1 MTGSEID
8 PNLASKLRGSIVLLG
23 GILGRMHKAKMSFP
37 GGDMIGKR
45 PIEAHISVFR
55 TLGAKVAFNG
65 SIELSVDKLNGSKI
79 IMEESSVTATENAIL
94 AAATAEGTTVI
105 KLAAMEPHVQQ
116 LCEFLNKMG
125 AKISGIGT
133 TTIEIIGIS
142 KLHGAEIAIIP
153 DSNEAASFIALG
165 AAVQAD
171 IKVSGLNPDFLD
183 DFLLQL
189 KKMNIN
195 FEVGEDFVRTLPPKE
210 EYMAAKI
217 QCGLYPKL
225 ASDDVPSLAVLA
237 TIAKGESLLYEWLY
251 ENRLGY
257 IDQLKKMGAQAEVL
271 DPHRVKIIGPTS
283 LKGANITSYDIRM
296 GMTMVIAALVAEGIS
311 EIDGIEHV
319 DRGYENLEERLVG
332 IGADIK
338 RI

>member
-1 MTGSEID
+1 MAKFIITGGKKLEGEIKVSGSKNAMFPLFAASLLTEEECKFTNVPQIKDKEVMVEILKSLGVEVSESDHSLTIRAAAMTGSEID

-142 KLHGAEIAIIP
+142 KLHEAEIAIIP
-153 DSNEAASFIALG
+153 DYNEAASFIALG

-195 FEVGEDFVRTLPPKE
+195 FEVGEDFVRTPPPKE

-237 TIAKGESLLYEWLY
+237 TIAKGY
-251 ENRLGY
+251 
-257 IDQLKKMGAQAEVL
+257 
-271 DPHRVKIIGPTS
+271 
-283 LKGANITSYDIRM
+283 
-296 GMTMVIAALVAEGIS
+296 
-311 EIDGIEHV
+311 
-319 DRGYENLEERLVG
+319 
-332 IGADIK
+332 
-338 RI
+338 